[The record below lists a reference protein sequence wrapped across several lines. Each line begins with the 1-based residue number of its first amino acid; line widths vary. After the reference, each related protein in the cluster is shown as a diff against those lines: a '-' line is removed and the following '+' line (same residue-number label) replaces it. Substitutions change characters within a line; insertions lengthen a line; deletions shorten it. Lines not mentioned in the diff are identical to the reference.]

1 MDEPDQQSERNQ
13 LRLSEADG
21 LEQREVRLIGAG
33 RLRVMTGDHVI
44 SQEPKSLNVS
54 AGCEELKSAH
64 SDMALCDASE
74 NRTWQQ
80 GFSRHSFARQD
91 GCKRAR
97 SRNAQSGHCFAD
109 DILAQDWAKR
119 GPAITPTGKWGWTRA
134 LQLDV
139 TPHSLSVYDLSE
151 QDRAPV
157 A

>member
-1 MDEPDQQSERNQ
+1 MDEPDQQPARNQ
-13 LRLSEADG
+13 LRLPEADG
-21 LEQREVRLIGAG
+21 LEEREVRLIGAR

-64 SDMALCDASE
+64 SDMAVCDTSE

-80 GFSRHSFARQD
+80 HFSRYSFARQD

-119 GPAITPTGKWGWTRA
+119 GPTIASSRKRRRARA

-151 QDRAPV
+151 QDRPPV
-157 A
+157 P